1 LRSPDAPPPSQAA
14 ASFELIHDGDTDL
27 IACVGPVVV
36 LVVDVFSPTS
46 VAALGRAMS
55 QQLER
60 YPKIGSLSIVERKVG
75 SSIDAEGRKAVAE
88 LSTRYTNHICGTAVV
103 CEGTGFRATAIR
115 SIVTAVRMASRA
127 SHPQKVFATAEE
139 SIAWL
144 AALLPGSIHIPS
156 ALQSVAL
163 LRARLQERLARS
175 GVQPT
180 R

>member
-1 LRSPDAPPPSQAA
+1 M
-14 ASFELIHDGDTDL
+14 
-27 IACVGPVVV
+27 VV
-36 LVVDVFSPTS
+36 LVVDVFSPGS
-46 VAALGRAMS
+46 VASLGRAMS

-60 YPKIGSLSIVERKVG
+60 YPKFGSLSIVERKVG
-75 SSIDAEGRKAVAE
+75 SSIDAEGRKGVAD
-88 LSTRYTNHICGTAVV
+88 LSTKYTNHISGTAVI

-139 SIAWL
+139 AIGWL
-144 AALLPGSIHIPS
+144 ATLPPGGIHIPS

-163 LRARLQERLARS
+163 LRARLQERLTRS
-175 GVQPT
+175 GVQST